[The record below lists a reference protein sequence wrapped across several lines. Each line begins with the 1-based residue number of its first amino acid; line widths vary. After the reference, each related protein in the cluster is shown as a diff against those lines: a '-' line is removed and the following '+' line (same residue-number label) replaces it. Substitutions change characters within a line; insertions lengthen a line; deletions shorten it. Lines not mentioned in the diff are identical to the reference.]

1 MRTEIEIRELL
12 LKAKEDQDNAVEWV
26 QEARERNPESFEL
39 KMALSLEA
47 SITTKVATLEW
58 VLEEPVIFKT
68 N

>member
-12 LKAKEDQDNAVEWV
+12 LKAKEEQYIAVEWV
-26 QEARERNPESFEL
+26 KDARKRNLESFEL